1 MNETDHQR
9 AERLMLEARVEG
21 IPAGDQWWLEAHL
34 ESCEPCG
41 ELARSTSSAI
51 DSLRS
56 VSVKVDPELV
66 ARTRLLVRFRT
77 RELARQGSWLL
88 PVWVFCAL
96 SWIMGVAT
104 APLVWRGFEWLGH
117 RAGLPA
123 VVWEAGFA
131 LWWAVPAL
139 VVVLL
144 LGAKK
149 RQAAGQDAT

>member
-1 MNETDHQR
+1 MNETDHKR

-21 IPAGDQWWLEAHL
+21 IPAFDQWWLEAHL
-34 ESCEPCG
+34 ESCERCA

-51 DSLRS
+51 NSLRS
-56 VSVKVDPELV
+56 VSVEVDPELV

-77 RELARQGSWLL
+77 RELGRQGSWLL

-96 SWIMGVAT
+96 SWIVGVAT

-131 LWWAVPAL
+131 LWWALPA
-139 VVVLL
+139 VAVLL
-144 LGAKK
+144 LIGA
-149 RQAAGQDAT
+149 RRRREASRT